1 MINLSKKGHI
11 SELVGYSGI
20 FLGSEIEALGSIK
33 TEEDVFIDGEF
44 KGSIETVGAV
54 EIGKN
59 SSLTGSITA
68 RSIIIEGFAKADL
81 LATDSIH
88 IAGCG
93 KVQGS
98 IDSKNIS
105 IDPGAVLKIKAATE
119 NV

>member
-1 MINLSKKGHI
+1 MINFSKKGHI

-20 FLGSEIEALGSIK
+20 FLGSELKATGVIK
-33 TEEDVFIDGEF
+33 TEEDVFVDGEF
-44 KGSIETVGAV
+44 SGSIETVGAV
-54 EIGKN
+54 EVGKN
-59 SSLTGSITA
+59 ANLTGSITA

-93 KVQGS
+93 KAQGS
-98 IDSKNIS
+98 ISSKNIS
-105 IDPGAVLKIKAATE
+105 IDSGAILKIKAGTE